1 MGLRGRC
8 TCLGLCVGL
17 VAGVL
22 PGVLV
27 VLFVAA
33 VVWVQGFVQP
43 VLGVD
48 EVFDEPEG
56 GAARVEVGTVGGLG
70 QVVDD
75 FIGGVQ
81 QPLCDGLDVV
91 EEFAEVVGLAGVQ
104 DDTGL
109 GHDRDPFLGVCG
121 HDGMTVRQPA
131 CAGLTR

>member
-81 QPLCDGLDVV
+81 QPCAMVSTSSRSSRRSSAWPGFRTIPDS
-91 EEFAEVVGLAGVQ
+91 
-104 DDTGL
+104 
-109 GHDRDPFLGVCG
+109 
-121 HDGMTVRQPA
+121 GMIVI
-131 CAGLTR
+131 LS